1 MEFNAIRVH
10 VEGTQVDVIIPLAFL
25 QLFTLVSDG
34 KAVMHLVRDS
44 SRGGPGACYN
54 PMDIAATS
62 HAISKEDY
70 EMLTDVLFKF
80 KQNPMKFEGHR
91 VLTRED
97 WSAIISQPDEDLL
110 TTEAVQAIGANGQ
123 SAEIKF
129 RDIRGNVHRC
139 QFAHIEPWTERRALM
154 PQGWDPEY
162 WIRTTSAPE
171 PILSRENSVQVP
183 YSEYKRITELVIKF
197 RAHPA
202 DAEMAVRGGVLKSD
216 NIITFLDETDTVQHA
231 KLGDINV
238 WYTSGSNGDRPGF
251 YVYLGSDTDEMNAGN
266 SIKVTTSEAQRLRSV
281 LAIMREANQPSADA
295 INRQAI

>member
-54 PMDIAATS
+54 PMDISATS
-62 HAISKEDY
+62 NAISKEDY

-97 WSAIISQPDEDLL
+97 WSAIISQPDEDLF

-123 SAEIKF
+123 SAEVKF
-129 RDIRGNVHRC
+129 RDIRGDVHRC
-139 QFAHIEPWTERRALM
+139 QFAHIKPWTERRSLM

-171 PILSRENSVQVP
+171 PLLSRENSVQVP
-183 YSEYKRITELVIKF
+183 YSEYKRITELVLKF

-202 DAEMAVRGGVLKSD
+202 DAEMAARGGVLKND
-216 NIITFLDETDTVQHA
+216 TIITFLDETDTMQYA
-231 KLGDINV
+231 KVGDIVV
-238 WYTSGSNGDRPGF
+238 WYTGGNINDSRGF
-251 YVYLGSDTDEMNAGN
+251 YVYLGSVTDKMDASN
-266 SIKVTTSEAQRLRSV
+266 SIKVTASEAQRLRSV
-281 LAIMREANQPSADA
+281 LATLREVNQLSAEPSHAE
-295 INRQAI
+295 